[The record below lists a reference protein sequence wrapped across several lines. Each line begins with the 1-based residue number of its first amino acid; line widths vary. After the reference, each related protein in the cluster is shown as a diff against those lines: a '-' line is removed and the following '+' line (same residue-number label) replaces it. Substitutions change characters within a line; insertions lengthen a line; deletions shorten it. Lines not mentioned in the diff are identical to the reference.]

1 MDKDSCF
8 GWRKNGKNMRK
19 TFAMTGAAGYV
30 AQRHMQAIKDTGN
43 DLIAVL
49 DPHDALGILERY
61 HPNAYCFSTENNL
74 EAFLREHPVDY
85 LTICSPNHL
94 HFEHIAL
101 GLRCGANI
109 ICEKPLVIQPDQLDA
124 LLALRQIHQRAI
136 HTILQLRL
144 LPSVQLLQKV
154 ISESDAYHQVEVRYI
169 TSRGKWYHH
178 SWKGQD
184 QLSGGLITNIG
195 IHLFDLLL
203 WLFGPLERAELI
215 YKTKEF
221 VNGKLYLRK
230 AEVNWTLSTDP
241 SRLPESAKE
250 QGKKTFR
257 EINIDGQEL
266 RLDEGLEELH
276 TKCYQEILM
285 GKGPGINEAA
295 PSILLCHL
303 LVNL

>member
-1 MDKDSCF
+1 
-8 GWRKNGKNMRK
+8 MRK

-30 AQRHMQAIKDTGN
+30 APRHMQAIRDTGN

-49 DPHDALGILERY
+49 DPHDALGILERF
-61 HPNAYCFSTENNL
+61 HPNANCFSTENEL

-124 LLALRQIHQRAI
+124 LLALQQAHQRTI

-144 LPSVQLLQKV
+144 LPSVQLLHKE
-154 ISESDAYHQVEVRYI
+154 ISASDAYHQVEVRYI

-178 SWKGQD
+178 SWKGRD

-215 YKTKEF
+215 QKSETF

-230 AEVNWTLSTDP
+230 AEVNWTLSTD
-241 SRLPESAKE
+241 SLRLPESVKE
-250 QGKKTFR
+250 LGKKTFR
-257 EINIDGQEL
+257 ELNIDGQEF
-266 RLDEGLEELH
+266 RLDDGLEELH
-276 TKCYQEILM
+276 TQCYREILL
-285 GKGPGINEAA
+285 GRGPGIIEAA
-295 PSILLCHL
+295 PSIILCHQL
-303 LVNL
+303 TNL